1 MSTSPFHT
9 RSLIHQLLPSQ
20 VLKWL
25 KSLTFIFSYKLQ
37 TKDNN
42 WIKHLK
48 ISKPFPGICM
58 LLPTEYSFT
67 SYWSLCH
74 WILLEAK
81 SAQNANVMT
90 NDRRTKTE
98 CTHFIDVYCICGTAY
113 DDILLFSSMISQS
126 SCKLV
131 NWGNFLV
138 MGALMWCVWKWWHG
152 AREDMWVWWCK
163 LIM

>member
-81 SAQNANVMT
+81 SAQNANVIT
-90 NDRRTKTE
+90 NDCRTKTE

-113 DDILLFSSMISQS
+113 DDIVVFLYQSIVMQISQLGKFPS
-126 SCKLV
+126 HGSTDVMCVKV
-131 NWGNFLV
+131 MAWSTWGYVSV
-138 MGALMWCVWKWWHG
+138 MV
-152 AREDMWVWWCK
+152 
-163 LIM
+163 